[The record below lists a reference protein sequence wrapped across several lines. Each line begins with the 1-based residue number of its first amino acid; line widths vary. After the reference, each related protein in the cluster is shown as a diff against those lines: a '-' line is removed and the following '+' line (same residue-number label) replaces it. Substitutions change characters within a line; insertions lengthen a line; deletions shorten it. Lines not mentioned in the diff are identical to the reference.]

1 MYEFYFFAIKKLL
14 GILLLHSH
22 YLLLVSV
29 GQPKDSLANHSFAL
43 VSPFFV
49 SRRTGVCLGGPAM
62 EFPEEVVPIARI
74 PVVSNSSASN
84 Y

>member
-14 GILLLHSH
+14 GISLLHSH

-29 GQPKDSLANHSFAL
+29 GQPQDALASHSFLL
-43 VSPFFV
+43 VNPFFV
-49 SRRTGVCLGGPAM
+49 SRWTGVCLGGPTM
-62 EFPEEVVPIARI
+62 EFPKEVVPITRI
-74 PVVSNSSASN
+74 PVVSNTSASN